1 MRLAQD
7 PRQRLRRKPVAVLRQ
22 PEQTRTE
29 QVDEGLAGKVLVDQL
44 QDRQRKSHR
53 RGLHRRPATPLA
65 EGNAEP
71 MQRGAD
77 LLGDP
82 ISQAPGCD
90 RDAVRRR
97 SPADQ
102 RRATPGDLARLR
114 RGRGAFEQRDG
125 RGCRWTF
132 RREQPAEK
140 RQKRRAFGR
149 VEQRQLRGGLRE
161 LLDGPQYRIERLRQ
175 LRPPRRPGQAN
186 PDAQPCRKGGSE
198 AQPKWRPVEDALE
211 LDLRRPG
218 QLGGQR
224 AAALE
229 MFDRQPQRLVRIH
242 QRGPIERRPR
252 GDQRAPQGG
261 RPLGNVERG
270 ELDRLE
276 QPLRQGR
283 QKVAE
288 GAGISG
294 MVADAE
300 VRSRRVLAGRLPQ
313 RELERERRGNLGAG
327 SGALRFA
334 DQLASELGKA
344 VRDPAGNETALA
356 REAPQP
362 LLDARRV
369 GQDRNPRPAPAG
381 LGEAELGC
389 A

>member
-1 MRLAQD
+1 MQ
-7 PRQRLRRKPVAVLRQ
+7 
-22 PEQTRTE
+22 
-29 QVDEGLAGKVLVDQL
+29 
-44 QDRQRKSHR
+44 R
-53 RGLHRRPATPLA
+53 RG
-65 EGNAEP
+65 
-71 MQRGAD
+71 D

-82 ISQAPGCD
+82 VSQGPGRD
-90 RDAVRRR
+90 RDAVGRR
-97 SPADQ
+97 SLADQ

-114 RGRGAFEQRDG
+114 RRRGAVEQADG
-125 RGCRWTF
+125 RVCWCTF
-132 RREQPAEK
+132 RCEQPAEK

-186 PDAQPCRKGGSE
+186 PDAQPRRKGGRQ
-198 AQPKWRPVEDALE
+198 AQPQRRPVEDALE
-211 LDLRRPG
+211 LDLRGPR
-218 QLGGQR
+218 QLGGER

-229 MFDRQPQRLVRIH
+229 MLDRHPQRPVRIH
-242 QRGPIERRPR
+242 QRSPIERRPR
-252 GDQRAPQGG
+252 GDQRARQGN
-261 RPLGNVERG
+261 RPLGNVELG

-283 QKVAE
+283 KQVAQ
-288 GAGISG
+288 GVRISG

-313 RELERERRGNLGAG
+313 RELERERGGNLGAG

-334 DQLASELGKA
+334 DQLAPELGKA